1 MKEFKGAF
9 AIILSLI
16 LVFSMAFGTYA
27 APEVDQ
33 TDPEFLYKLYI
44 TDFLQNDIGTTGKT
58 QDELLDIK
66 AAELGISD
74 SRAFELELECGLHP
88 VIYTKDER
96 PLPETTVTTEPT
108 QTADPTE
115 PLCVTIEIAYNMD
128 NYRIELTATATGGTG
143 NYQYKF
149 SGSYSKV
156 AWLEPDSFETEYQSS
171 NRYCDVIYGT
181 EGDSVF
187 ACTVTDGV
195 NTAYVEENYYI
206 QVATPVLPEDTK
218 PAETEP
224 SEVITPSEIV
234 TEPDTEVIVD
244 SSLATTDEEKTT
256 YRYYFYKP
264 GFWTANEYS
273 DTVGIYWWEGAD
285 ACPSWP
291 GYEANKADAEG
302 VYYYDVP
309 ADVSCIIFNN
319 FVDGGM
325 DPEAEIYKM
334 AYQTFNIGS
343 EYYEA
348 GECFA
353 YPDGTENF
361 DGMIFVVA
369 SDVSSVNAFSSKHT
383 DEGMWY
389 YYYGNGEYGIT
400 PEKGE
405 DFYTTSFL
413 REYPA
418 SDAFDENIIPV
429 FGDVNNDG
437 KLNIKDATNIQKYVA
452 KIWLFDKVSLY
463 LADINED
470 GVVNVK
476 DATHIQKKIANI
488 I

>member
-9 AIILSLI
+9 AILLSLI
-16 LVFSMAFGTYA
+16 LVFTMALGTYA

-58 QDELLDIK
+58 QAELLDLK

-96 PLPETTVTTEPT
+96 PLPETTVATEVTTETQPTSQTETTAPATEVVTDATENVSSTATDAPETTAATEEESQPAVTTEPT
-108 QTADPTE
+108 
-115 PLCVTIEIAYNMD
+115 
-128 NYRIELTATATGGTG
+128 
-143 NYQYKF
+143 
-149 SGSYSKV
+149 
-156 AWLEPDSFETEYQSS
+156 
-171 NRYCDVIYGT
+171 
-181 EGDSVF
+181 
-187 ACTVTDGV
+187 
-195 NTAYVEENYYI
+195 
-206 QVATPVLPEDTK
+206 
-218 PAETEP
+218 
-224 SEVITPSEIV
+224 EVV
-234 TEPDTEVIVD
+234 TEPFESTASTAATEN
-244 SSLATTDEEKTT
+244 TTESTTEPETTPASTEEEVST

-264 GFWTANEYS
+264 GYWTANEYS
-273 DTVGIYWWEGAD
+273 DTAGIYWWDGSSAPT
-285 ACPSWP
+285 AWP
-291 GYEANKADAEG
+291 GYEAHKADAEG

-319 FVDGGM
+319 FVDGGT
-325 DPEAEIYKM
+325 DPDAEIYKM
-334 AYQTFNIGS
+334 AYQTMNIGS
-343 EYYEA
+343 EYYDP
-348 GECFA
+348 GESFA
-353 YPDGTENF
+353 YPEGTENF

-369 SDVSSVNAFSSKHT
+369 SDVSSVNEFSAKLS

-413 REYPA
+413 REFPA
-418 SDAFDENIIPV
+418 TDAFDESIIPI

-452 KIWLFDKVSLY
+452 KLWMFDKVSLY

-476 DATHIQKKIANI
+476 DATHIQKKIANLI
-488 I
+488 